1 MLLIIEGA
9 KLTSMTKDTCDVIG
23 ALQIHSVGDGEGGG
37 VQMQMIFGSQK
48 DSIESFFCIS
58 WRQPTY
64 EKSFNV
70 FNLFLV
76 LEGWEGGHSVIRNSF
91 ISQAVP

>member
-37 VQMQMIFGSQK
+37 VQMQMIF
-48 DSIESFFCIS
+48 
-58 WRQPTY
+58 
-64 EKSFNV
+64 
-70 FNLFLV
+70 
-76 LEGWEGGHSVIRNSF
+76 F
-91 ISQAVP
+91 I

>member
-37 VQMQMIFGSQK
+37 GADANDFW
-48 DSIESFFCIS
+48 IS
-58 WRQPTY
+58 KR
-64 EKSFNV
+64 
-70 FNLFLV
+70 L
-76 LEGWEGGHSVIRNSF
+76 H
-91 ISQAVP
+91 